1 MLVGKSGISR
11 KRRSAST
18 YSELLDGAAQKV
30 TIYAVLAPAI
40 QNNQTRAYFFHYLPC
55 MARITYLQAI
65 SDALRH
71 EMRRDSS
78 VFLIGEDIS
87 GEFGGAFKITKG
99 FSEEFGRQR
108 VINAPIAEAA
118 IVGAAIGAA
127 LNGMR
132 PVVEM
137 QFMDFVTNAFNQIIN
152 VAGTTAYRW
161 GVGVP
166 MVVRGPSGGGVGG
179 GPFHSR
185 NSEAW
190 FAHSSGVKVVCPATA
205 ADAKGLLIAS
215 IRDNNP
221 VVFYEHKGLYRKIKD
236 EVPDGAYIVPL
247 GKANVLRAGRDASI
261 ITYGS
266 MVHDAVAVANEFS
279 KKGTDIEVV
288 DIRSLVPFDEETV
301 LASVKKTS
309 RVLVAHEASLT
320 AGFGAEIAAR
330 IADKAFEWLDAP
342 VRRLAAFDGP
352 TPFAPTLEQEVLPN
366 ATKMMAEMERLLA
379 Y

>member
-1 MLVGKSGISR
+1 MPVT
-11 KRRSAST
+11 T
-18 YSELLDGAAQKV
+18 Y
-30 TIYAVLAPAI
+30 I
-40 QNNQTRAYFFHYLPC
+40 
-55 MARITYLQAI
+55 QAI

-78 VFLIGEDIS
+78 VFLIGEDIAGS
-87 GEFGGAFKITKG
+87 FGGAFKVTKG
-99 FSEEFGRQR
+99 FEEEFGAKR
-108 VINAPIAEAA
+108 VINAPISEAA
-118 IVGAAIGAA
+118 IVGAAVGAS

-137 QFMDFVTNAFNQIIN
+137 QFMDFVTNAFNQLAN

-161 GVGVP
+161 GMGVP
-166 MVVRGPSGGGVGG
+166 IVVRGPSGGGVGG

-190 FAHSSGVKVVCPATA
+190 FAHTPGIKVVCPATA
-205 ADAKGLLIAS
+205 ADAKGLLISS

-236 EVPDGAYIVPL
+236 DVPDGEHVVPL
-247 GKANVLRAGRDASI
+247 GKAAVVRSGRDASI

-266 MVHDAVAVANEFS
+266 MLHEAVAVADEFS
-279 KKGTDIEVV
+279 KEGVELEVI
-288 DIRSLVPFDEETV
+288 DIRTLVPFDEETV
-301 LASVKKTS
+301 LASVKRTN
-309 RVLVAHEASLT
+309 RALVAHEATLT
-320 AGFGAEIAAR
+320 GGFGGEIAAR
-330 IADKAFEWLDAP
+330 ITDKAFEYLDAP
-342 VRRLAAFDGP
+342 VKRLAAFDSP

-366 ATKMMAEMERLLA
+366 KAKMLKAMRELLA

>member
-1 MLVGKSGISR
+1 MPVT
-11 KRRSAST
+11 T
-18 YSELLDGAAQKV
+18 Y
-30 TIYAVLAPAI
+30 I
-40 QNNQTRAYFFHYLPC
+40 
-55 MARITYLQAI
+55 QAI

-78 VFLIGEDIS
+78 VFLIGEDIAGS
-87 GEFGGAFKITKG
+87 FGGAFKVTKG
-99 FSEEFGRQR
+99 FEEEFGANR
-108 VINAPIAEAA
+108 VINAPISEAA
-118 IVGAAIGAA
+118 IVGAAVGAS

-137 QFMDFVTNAFNQIIN
+137 QFMDFVTNAFNQLAN

-161 GVGVP
+161 GMGVP
-166 MVVRGPSGGGVGG
+166 IVVRGPSGGGVGG

-190 FAHSSGVKVVCPATA
+190 FAHTPGIKVVCPATA
-205 ADAKGLLIAS
+205 ADAKGLLISS

-236 EVPDGAYIVPL
+236 DVPDGEHVVPL
-247 GKANVLRAGRDASI
+247 GKAAVVRSGRDASI

-266 MVHDAVAVANEFS
+266 MLHEAVAVADELT
-279 KKGTDIEVV
+279 KEGVELEVI
-288 DIRSLVPFDEETV
+288 DIRTLVPFDEETV
-301 LASVKKTS
+301 LASVKRTN
-309 RVLVAHEASLT
+309 RVLVAHEATLT
-320 AGFGAEIAAR
+320 GGFGGEIAAR
-330 IADKAFEWLDAP
+330 ITDKAFEYLDAP
-342 VRRLAAFDGP
+342 VKRLAAFDSP

-366 ATKMMAEMERLLA
+366 KAKMLKAMRELLA